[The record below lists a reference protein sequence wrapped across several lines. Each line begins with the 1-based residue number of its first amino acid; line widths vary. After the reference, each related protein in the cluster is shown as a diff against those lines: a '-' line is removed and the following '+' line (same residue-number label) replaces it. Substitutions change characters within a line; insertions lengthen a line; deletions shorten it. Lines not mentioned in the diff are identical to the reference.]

1 MKITKITNDI
11 IRVHYQEQEALT
23 RAFCRLQE
31 SWESPNE
38 DFKERPFTLGEYR
51 VWYTQ
56 EMGAWTYYTDW
67 NGFNMPS
74 DALKPFIEGLFDPLT
89 VEEKELV
96 DALRYREGFYYV
108 IGTHDDDDALPHEL
122 CHALY
127 TTNEQYQ
134 EDMTEAVEN
143 LENTENIEE
152 RLLEMGYSEDS
163 LTDEMQ
169 AYLACDSKHIKDKF
183 NVVLPDGYEKLIEI
197 RRKYFRELGIGG

>member
-11 IRVHYQEQEALT
+11 IRVHYLEQEALT

-38 DFKERPFTLGEYR
+38 DFKNRPFTLGEYR

-108 IGTHDDDDALPHEL
+108 IGTHDDDDCSVADADEDVGGSDAAYGSCKL
-122 CHALY
+122 CF
-127 TTNEQYQ
+127 Q
-134 EDMTEAVEN
+134 DAVD
-143 LENTENIEE
+143 IV
-152 RLLEMGYSEDS
+152 R
-163 LTDEMQ
+163 
-169 AYLACDSKHIKDKF
+169 CCW
-183 NVVLPDGYEKLIEI
+183 
-197 RRKYFRELGIGG
+197 